1 MTLSLEIG
9 SQAKILLSLLLFNIS
24 LDVFASAVRGK
35 MQGKDKMIEKEDIE
49 LSSFIDSMISH
60 IENLDNLNV
69 YSKNKFKIVK
79 LKNRKT
85 KKQKKIFCFSITSK
99 E

>member
-1 MTLSLEIG
+1 
-9 SQAKILLSLLLFNIS
+9 
-24 LDVFASAVRGK
+24 

-49 LSSFIDSMISH
+49 LSSFIDSMILH

-79 LKNRKT
+79 LKNRK
-85 KKQKKIFCFSITSK
+85 KKKKKPIFCFSITSK